1 MKYYLYVIKID
12 YSYKRDLTKGILQ
25 KGSYKRDL
33 TKGILQ
39 KGLIKGTY
47 KREGVVG
54 GTYGS
59 PT

>member
-12 YSYKRDLTKGILQ
+12 YSYKRDLTKW
-25 KGSYKRDL
+25 
-33 TKGILQ
+33 
-39 KGLIKGTY
+39 TY

-54 GTYGS
+54 GTVGS